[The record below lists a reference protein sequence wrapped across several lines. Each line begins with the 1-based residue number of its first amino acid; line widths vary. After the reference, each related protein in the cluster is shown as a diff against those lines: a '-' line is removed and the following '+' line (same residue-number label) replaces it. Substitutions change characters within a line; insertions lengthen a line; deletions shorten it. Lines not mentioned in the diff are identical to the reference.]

1 MTLKSSLFVN
11 GRSQSGVCCAVC
23 VMEVVIIAALNT
35 YTLIGLCRLTE
46 LTQDLESERKSLSER
61 LSELAQSEEHTSE
74 LESRVENLQSE
85 LLKCEE
91 LRREQECVLQELQL
105 RADGLQKLV
114 SMRDSELALREQ
126 RSSDLESRVEEL
138 QQCEQHSAELES
150 RVQELQ
156 SRNDELQRSL
166 DKSRAKTD
174 KLSRVKREIE
184 TVLVEQERQ
193 VTSYEAQV
201 KQMQVTHD
209 ADTEAAREA
218 QRLIDGLRAEC
229 DRQQQS
235 IGTQDELVRR
245 LRDEL
250 ETARTSDERSRGVV
264 KDRDAMIAKLK
275 ALVRENQATADA
287 VSTELRTMSEE
298 AKEKNR
304 VIARLRQ
311 KCEQLGARCLELE
324 AALLGRTSL
333 DASRLSA
340 ADLSLRASGGGGH
353 FVSTGPTTLSDEV
366 GQFAYAGPSLSDR
379 VGGSEASIE
388 IQRHAQDEDDIG
400 GITQRRRQLSATL
413 VSTQSADSDSTLMSD
428 SSSLRR
434 FHQQQ
439 QPTCQSAAQPDHTH
453 LSDSAA
459 GGDGDTLAAG
469 GDDEGLAAEEERG
482 QSTAAAAALSATR
495 QQLLRQVSTDIS
507 SVRLILPVFINL

>member
-1 MTLKSSLFVN
+1 
-11 GRSQSGVCCAVC
+11 
-23 VMEVVIIAALNT
+23 MEVVIIAALNT

-46 LTQDLESERKSLSER
+46 LTQDLVSERKSLSER
-61 LSELAQSEEHTSE
+61 LSELAQSEEHTRE

-91 LRREQECVLQELQL
+91 LRREQECVLQELQS

-114 SMRDSELALREQ
+114 SMRDSELA
-126 RSSDLESRVEEL
+126 SRVEEL

-174 KLSRVKREIE
+174 ELSRVKREIE

-201 KQMQVTHD
+201 KQMQATHD

-218 QRLIDGLRAEC
+218 QRLIDGLRAER

-250 ETARTSDERSRGVV
+250 KTARTSDERSRGVI

-275 ALVRENQATADA
+275 ALLRKNQATADA

-324 AALLGRTSL
+324 AALLGRPSL
-333 DASRLSA
+333 DANRLSA

-353 FVSTGPTTLSDEV
+353 FVSTGPTAFSDEV

-388 IQRHAQDEDDIG
+388 IQH
-400 GITQRRRQLSATL
+400 RQLSATL
-413 VSTQSADSDSTLMSD
+413 MSTLSADSDSTLMSD

-459 GGDGDTLAAG
+459 GDGDTLAAG

-495 QQLLRQVSTDIS
+495 QVSTDIS